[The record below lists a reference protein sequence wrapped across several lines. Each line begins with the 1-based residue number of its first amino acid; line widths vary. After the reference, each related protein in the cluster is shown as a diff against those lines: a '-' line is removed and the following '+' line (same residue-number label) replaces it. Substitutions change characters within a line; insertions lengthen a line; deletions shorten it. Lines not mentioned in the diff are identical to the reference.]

1 MTTMP
6 PAGVPPYGPEGE
18 RARASAWMPLYIG
31 DYLGDTMHL
40 GGPEHGAYLLLLM
53 HEWRT
58 GPLPDDDRQ
67 LANIARTDPAAWSVM
82 APTIRAFFVAA
93 EGRLIQARL
102 ERERVRARGVA
113 EQRRE
118 AGKRSAEA
126 RAAKQRGGNDRS
138 TSVAAPL
145 EQNVRQSQ
153 PQSQDIQKTSSSGAG
168 APPHPLPDAREV
180 LWADGLAIL
189 RRLTGMPDGKAR
201 KLLGRWCREARD
213 DCAMVL
219 AALRR
224 AERDRIGDPVPW
236 IENAIATRT
245 GRRAGTGPPSPT
257 AWMMQPNPPSRPAFD
272 FDGVAEDMSP

>member
-1 MTTMP
+1 MP

-82 APTIRAFFVAA
+82 APTIRAFFAAA

-153 PQSQDIQKTSSSGAG
+153 PQSQDMQKTSSSGAG
-168 APPHPLPDAREV
+168 VPPDHLPDARAA
-180 LWADGLAIL
+180 LFADGLARF
-189 RRLTGMPDGKAR
+189 RRLTGKPERSAR
-201 KLLGRWCREARD
+201 ALLARLLRDAGD
-213 DCAMVL
+213 DCAMVSDV
-219 AALRR
+219 LRD
-224 AERDRIGDPVPW
+224 AERDRPGDPVAW
-236 IENAIATRT
+236 ITAAIATRT
-245 GRRAGTGPPSPT
+245 GRRAGAGPPSRLG
-257 AWMMQPNPPSRPAFD
+257 WMMQAPAPTGSHFD
-272 FDGVAEDMSP
+272 LDGTAEEITP